1 MSLGFTKPSLPLK
14 KGHYPILRLYV
25 LWHFTSCHLTWE
37 LAWRNESASLIK
49 VLIYMLLQIV

>member
-25 LWHFTSCHLTWE
+25 LWHFTSCHLTWDGE
-37 LAWRNESASLIK
+37 MKEKA
-49 VLIYMLLQIV
+49 